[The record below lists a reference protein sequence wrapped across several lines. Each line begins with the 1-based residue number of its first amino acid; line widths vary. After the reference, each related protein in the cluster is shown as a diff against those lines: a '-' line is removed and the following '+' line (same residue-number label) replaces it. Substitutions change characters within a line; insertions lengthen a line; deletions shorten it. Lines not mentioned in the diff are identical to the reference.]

1 MSARVAVVGAGIAG
15 LACGA
20 RLRDAGLA
28 VTLFDKGRQPGGRLA
43 TRATDV
49 GTFDHG
55 AASFAVRNAGGDDEG
70 FGAEVAR
77 WAAAGVVAPD
87 PALPGAWMGVPT
99 MNALPRALAA
109 TLDVRQGVRVAAIG
123 RDGRRWHVLDAERR
137 VLGDGAFDAVVV
149 AAPAEQAVPLLAG
162 SPALAQVLAS
172 VHSEACWAVMAAW
185 TTGAPVLAR
194 PLLGPLC
201 HRPDS
206 TAPLGPLACVRH
218 ENGKPSRDASGTQ
231 RWVLTATPYWSAHN
245 LELDAAEVVRH
256 LLDDLAR
263 RSVRALGAPVHAVAH
278 RWRYAEVPQP
288 VAAPC
293 GWDAE
298 RALGACGDAWCADP
312 GASSVERAWR
322 SGRALAGRVIATLT
336 TPAR

>member
-1 MSARVAVVGAGIAG
+1 VAIVGAGIAG

-20 RLRDAGLA
+20 RLREAGLA
-28 VTLFDKGRQPGGRLA
+28 VTLFDKGRQAGGRLA
-43 TRATDV
+43 TRASVV

-55 AASFAVRNAGGDDEG
+55 AASFAARDAADDDG
-70 FGAEVAR
+70 FRAEVAR
-77 WAAAGVVAPD
+77 WAAAGLVVPD
-87 PALPGAWMGVPT
+87 PELPGAWMGVPT
-99 MNALPRALAA
+99 MSALPRALAA
-109 TLDVRQGVRVAAIG
+109 ALDVRQGVHVAAVE
-123 RDGRRWHVLDAERR
+123 RDGGRWHLLDAERR
-137 VLGDGAFDAVVV
+137 VLDDGAFDAVVV
-149 AAPAEQAVPLLAG
+149 ATPAEQAVPLLGA
-162 SPALAQVLAS
+162 SPALVQVLAG
-172 VHSEACWAVMAAW
+172 VHSEATWAVMAAW
-185 TTGAPVLAR
+185 TAGAPVLER

-218 ENGKPSRDASGTQ
+218 ENGKPSRDAAGPQ

-245 LELDAAEVVRH
+245 LELDGAQVVRH

-263 RSVRALGAPVHAVAH
+263 RSVRPLGAPAHAVAH

-293 GWDAE
+293 GWDAA
-298 RALGACGDAWCADP
+298 RAIGACGDAWGTDP

-322 SGRALAGRVIATLT
+322 SGRALAECIVAAVPST
-336 TPAR
+336 ARRR